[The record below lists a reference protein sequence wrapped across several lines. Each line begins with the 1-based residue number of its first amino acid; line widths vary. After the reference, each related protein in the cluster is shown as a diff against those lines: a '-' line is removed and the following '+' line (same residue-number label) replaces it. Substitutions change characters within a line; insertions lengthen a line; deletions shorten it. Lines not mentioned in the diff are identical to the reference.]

1 MQILAWA
8 IEVAATQQSN
18 DFSSRTILLAVI
30 FQFFIIGASL
40 VITSNI
46 FAKRAS
52 QEYCKEYLGKTYATS
67 SNPARYRIFAIQ
79 FLYQFISL
87 LLCIFTRFLL
97 GNMFNDTSANSIMGV
112 LLFIYV
118 GVWSVL
124 SIRQSFSIPILVNEN
139 VSGKELK
146 LRSKTLN
153 KSSFSTLLGTYS
165 YCWLLVLV
173 LSGSM
178 VGSLQYIIS
187 KDVIKSIIGQL
198 AILNTI
204 FAFIVSFA
212 CVIFSFILVTTYFN
226 GRVAHEGFDLAV
238 TIDEIEQEGRS
249 RGKLLNVNA
258 R

>member
-1 MQILAWA
+1 MRQLFPLRPIQIIDTSFILSKKVFIKFFLIALIFVLPMQILAWA
-8 IEVAATQQSN
+8 IEVAATQQ
-18 DFSSRTILLAVI
+18 
-30 FQFFIIGASL
+30 
-40 VITSNI
+40 SNI

-97 GNMFNDTSANSIMGV
+97 GNMFNDTSANSVMGV

-124 SIRQSFSIPILVNEN
+124 SIRQSFSIP
-139 VSGKELK
+139 
-146 LRSKTLN
+146 
-153 KSSFSTLLGTYS
+153 
-165 YCWLLVLV
+165 
-173 LSGSM
+173 
-178 VGSLQYIIS
+178 
-187 KDVIKSIIGQL
+187 
-198 AILNTI
+198 I

-226 GRVAHEGFDLAV
+226 GRVANEGFDLAV